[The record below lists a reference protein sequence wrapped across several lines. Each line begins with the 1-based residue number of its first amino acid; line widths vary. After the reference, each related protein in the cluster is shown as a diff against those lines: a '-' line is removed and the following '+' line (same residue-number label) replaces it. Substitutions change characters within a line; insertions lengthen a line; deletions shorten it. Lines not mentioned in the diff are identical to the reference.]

1 MADVWQYLTGRCD
14 DSCSCSSHFY
24 WWSTDWMYE
33 YCLSFAGCCDRS
45 IVLWLYMS
53 SCIKLKV
60 LALGVSTTKYLQY
73 NLNQL
78 TGHRH
83 THTSGSCP
91 VHWVT
96 LKNKHTSTIIVAES
110 LQSRSQTQ
118 QRSVRDLPTFLIQQ
132 YRLVVSHAA
141 LVALIHTANKT
152 SRRLIQYMMFLLH
165 NSVLSHARWRHY
177 CEVKQPFLRRMANL
191 WKVTQQQ
198 PLKLSPVTLFCCW
211 NKQ

>member
-24 WWSTDWMYE
+24 WWNTDWMYE
-33 YCLSFAGCCDRS
+33 HCLSFTGFCDRS

-53 SCIKLKV
+53 SCIKLKI

-73 NLNQL
+73 KLNQF

-83 THTSGSCP
+83 TRTHTYALAVH

-96 LKNKHTSTIIVAES
+96 LKNKHTSAIIVAKS
-110 LQSRSQTQ
+110 LQSRSQRQ

-132 YRLVVSHAA
+132 YRLLWSAMQ
-141 LVALIHTANKT
+141 LW
-152 SRRLIQYMMFLLH
+152 LH
-165 NSVLSHARWRHY
+165 WFTLQTR
-177 CEVKQPFLRRMANL
+177 
-191 WKVTQQQ
+191 
-198 PLKLSPVTLFCCW
+198 PVED
-211 NKQ
+211 